1 MVGKLARWLRVLG
14 FDVVYSNRLEDD
26 AVMSIA
32 AAENRI
38 ILTRDVAF
46 SASCRGAYKLLF
58 IVPND
63 WPSQLRQVI
72 DACGLKDFRV
82 LSRCIECNSLL
93 QGVEKECIVEKVPPY
108 VYQTQ
113 EAFGLCPS
121 CGRIYW
127 HGTHVDAILGQI
139 ARAAATDQL

>member
-1 MVGKLARWLRVLG
+1 
-14 FDVVYSNRLEDD
+14 
-26 AVMSIA
+26 
-32 AAENRI
+32 
-38 ILTRDVAF
+38 
-46 SASCRGAYKLLF
+46 
-58 IVPND
+58 
-63 WPSQLRQVI
+63 
-72 DACGLKDFRV
+72 
-82 LSRCIECNSLL
+82 
-93 QGVEKECIVEKVPPY
+93 VEKECIVEKVPPY